1 MGTEIDG
8 ATLGDEY
15 KGYVFKIM
23 GGNDKDGFPMK
34 QGVLIKGR
42 VSLLL
47 SKGTSCYRP
56 RRTGER
62 KKKSVRGC
70 IVGPDIRVLAL

>member
-1 MGTEIDG
+1 MGTEIVGDP
-8 ATLGDEY
+8 LGDEY
-15 KGYVFKIM
+15 KGYIFKIM

-42 VSLLL
+42 VRLLL
-47 SKGTSCYRP
+47 TKGHSCYRP

-70 IVGPDIRVLAL
+70 IVGPDIRVLSL